1 MKLVIYAGYYSPP
14 YSPETIDEIGLGG
27 TEQCIINLAKTLKS
41 QNPIWDIW
49 VVGGVV
55 YGDYDGV
62 MYRPTQD
69 FKNEVKSVDTIIGVS
84 YIHYI
89 KEFEDI
95 EYTDSIFW
103 VHNTDYFTW
112 WNGEELPNHRELLLN
127 PKLKSIVCL
136 TEWHKN
142 KFIEQFPETQD
153 KIQVIGNGVDTF
165 KFQVGE
171 KNPNQYIYTSHA
183 ERGLGQILSEW
194 NDILLVN
201 PNAKLKIF

>member
-89 KEFEDI
+89 FRKVF
-95 EYTDSIFW
+95 
-103 VHNTDYFTW
+103 
-112 WNGEELPNHRELLLN
+112 
-127 PKLKSIVCL
+127 LKFV
-136 TEWHKN
+136 
-142 KFIEQFPETQD
+142 
-153 KIQVIGNGVDTF
+153 
-165 KFQVGE
+165 
-171 KNPNQYIYTSHA
+171 
-183 ERGLGQILSEW
+183 
-194 NDILLVN
+194 
-201 PNAKLKIF
+201 AKLDFITHTKQMIIRDHAIQSYWAP